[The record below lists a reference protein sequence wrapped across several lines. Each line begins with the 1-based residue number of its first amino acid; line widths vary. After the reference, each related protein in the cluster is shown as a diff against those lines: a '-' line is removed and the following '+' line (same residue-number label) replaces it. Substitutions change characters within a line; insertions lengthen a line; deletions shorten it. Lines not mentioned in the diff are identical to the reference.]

1 VLLVSETRRPTS
13 TAQRLAELRSA
24 QPCDTTLQNLLS
36 ILTAKLDLSARLP
49 VFEYEADSEG
59 FPEAASFMSALASA
73 ERESVQDVI
82 RSLRMHLDRSSGR
95 FSSST
100 QVGS

>member
-24 QPCDTTLQNLLS
+24 QPCDTTLQNLLN

-73 ERESVQDVI
+73 ERESVQDVV
-82 RSLRMHLDRSSGR
+82 RSLRLHLDRTSGR
-95 FSSST
+95 FASSS
-100 QVGS
+100 QVSS

>member
-1 VLLVSETRRPTS
+1 MSETPRPT

-36 ILTAKLDLSARLP
+36 ILNAKLDLSARLP

-59 FPEAASFMSALASA
+59 FPEVASFMSALASA
-73 ERESVQDVI
+73 ERESVQDVL
-82 RSLRMHLDRSSGR
+82 RSLRLHLDGTSGR
-95 FSSST
+95 FTSSKVPS
-100 QVGS
+100 

>member
-1 VLLVSETRRPTS
+1 
-13 TAQRLAELRSA
+13 LRSA
-24 QPCDTTLQNLLS
+24 QPCDTTLQNLLN

-49 VFEYEADSEG
+49 VYEYEAESEG

-82 RSLRMHLDRSSGR
+82 RSLRLHIDRSTGR
-95 FSSST
+95 FAPSSRVS
-100 QVGS
+100 S